1 MKPARFDYVRPD
13 DLPAALALLRE
24 AGDDA
29 RPVAGC
35 QSLGPML
42 NLRLAQP
49 ALLVDIRALGEL
61 RQVDVNGDAARIGAC
76 IRHAEIEDAVV
87 ADVTGGL
94 LPAVAA
100 DIAYRAVRNAGTLGG
115 SLAHA
120 DPSADWVTV
129 MLVLGAGVIIA
140 SGTGEREVP
149 ADEFFLGPF
158 ATALQPGEL
167 VAAVRVPR
175 LSAAAR
181 WGYWKFCRKPGEFA
195 EAIGA
200 VVVDPEL
207 GLSRAVIGG
216 LGGAP
221 RVVGTAEDFP
231 ADAPESAW
239 RAAASLAGCDDEY
252 EIGVHATALRRA
264 ARSMR
269 AAS

>member
-1 MKPARFDYVRPD
+1 MKPAKFDYERPR
-13 DLPAALALLRE
+13 DLATALALLHD

-49 ALLVDIRALGEL
+49 SLLVDIRTIEEL
-61 RQVDVNGDAARIGAC
+61 RHVEAGADEIVIGAC
-76 IRHAEIEDAVV
+76 VRHAEIEDIVFE
-87 ADVTGGL
+87 DVTRGL

-100 DIAYRAVRNAGTLGG
+100 DIAYRAVRNAGTIGG

-120 DPSADWVTV
+120 DPAADWVTA
-129 MLVLGAGVIIA
+129 MLALNATFILQGIQGR
-140 SGTGEREVP
+140 REVI
-149 ADEFFLGPF
+149 AEDFFLGPF

-167 VAAVRVPR
+167 LVAVRVPR
-175 LSAAAR
+175 LSAGAQ

-200 VVVDPEL
+200 IVVDPKR
-207 GLSRAVIGG
+207 GSSRAVIGG

-221 RVVGTAEDFP
+221 QLVGTAEDFAAGASP
-231 ADAPESAW
+231 EVWRDAA
-239 RAAASLAGCDDEY
+239 RRAGCDDEY
-252 EIGVHATALRRA
+252 EIGLHATALKRA
-264 ARSMR
+264 ASFMR
-269 AAS
+269 AAV